1 MGGGGEEGGGTPF
14 HLSAS
19 SPSLYP
25 PLFSPPLPPLP
36 LPLSSFPLPP
46 SSPSRVRG
54 VLSQSR
60 CGTTISMVFNMT
72 SGPSVLDPSQ
82 WTSSLLSW
90 QKPSPTLLVG
100 TQLCSLHTEGWH
112 SSGEGGGVE
121 EREMVREM
129 GMGRGRYWEEMV
141 GGGESKE
148 RKIGRERGRGG
159 GKWGGGSK

>member
-1 MGGGGEEGGGTPF
+1 MTLVAMTGRTSDLSLRYVTCSYLLWQWEEEGRREEGPPF
-14 HLSAS
+14 TS
-19 SPSLYP
+19 
-25 PLFSPPLPPLP
+25 LP
-36 LPLSSFPLPP
+36 LLLLSTLPFSLLSSFPLPP

-72 SGPSVLDPSQ
+72 SGPSVPDPSQ

-129 GMGRGRYWEEMV
+129 VREV
-141 GGGESKE
+141 GD
-148 RKIGRERGRGG
+148 IGRR
-159 GKWGGGSK
+159 W